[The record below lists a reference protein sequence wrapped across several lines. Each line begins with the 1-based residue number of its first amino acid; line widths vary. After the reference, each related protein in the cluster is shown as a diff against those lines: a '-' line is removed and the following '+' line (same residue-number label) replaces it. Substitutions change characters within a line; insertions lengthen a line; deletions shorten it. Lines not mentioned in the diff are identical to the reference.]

1 MKTSGRY
8 LDKYYGIRA
17 NIEQTFKF
25 PNATAEEKKA
35 LLAYLQEAVKRE
47 EGTKVGMRLRSFVE
61 SLANAGKGI
70 TFATGTVADILA
82 KAKAEGK
89 MVFLDCYTTWCG
101 PCRVMSNTIFTKNE
115 VGEYFNKHFVSYK
128 LDMERGE
135 GPALGKKYGVKA
147 FPTMI
152 FMDAEGNVRHT
163 IVGSKSANELIEEAK
178 TALKK

>member
-1 MKTSGRY
+1 
-8 LDKYYGIRA
+8 
-17 NIEQTFKF
+17 
-25 PNATAEEKKA
+25 
-35 LLAYLQEAVKRE
+35 
-47 EGTKVGMRLRSFVE
+47 
-61 SLANAGKGI
+61 
-70 TFATGTVADILA
+70 
-82 KAKAEGK
+82 

-101 PCRVMSNTIFTKNE
+101 PCRMMSNTIFTKNE

-135 GPALGKKYGVKA
+135 DPALGKKYGVKA
-147 FPTMI
+147 FPTML